1 MEEICAPFFE
11 FRRTQESIG
20 AYRFSVNRRSA
31 LEDWSAK
38 QYLRFEAERT
48 RPALDLLA
56 RVSDQ
61 KARRIVDL
69 GCGPGNSTELLAN
82 RFPHAE
88 LLGLDTS
95 DDMLAK
101 ARARLPRVKFEKA
114 DVAHWR
120 GLRSFDLIFAN
131 AVLQWVPDHIALM
144 VRLAGELAPGG
155 NLAVQMPDNFDQPSH
170 VLMREVAS
178 RAPFRDKLGAA
189 SAARETIGA
198 FADYYQ
204 ALAPHC
210 AVVDLWRTTYVHAL
224 PGPDAIVEWVK
235 GTGLRPFLDPLAAD
249 EKQAFLAQYRDEIA
263 IAYPTLAEGRVL
275 LPFPRLFILASGH
288 ETAKADG

>member
-1 MEEICAPFFE
+1 M
-11 FRRTQESIG
+11 
-20 AYRFSVNRRSA
+20 
-31 LEDWSAK
+31 EDWSAR
-38 QYLRFEAERT
+38 QYLQFEAERT
-48 RPALDLLA
+48 RPAFDLLA
-56 RVSDQ
+56 RI
-61 KARRIVDL
+61 ARQVAERIVDL
-69 GCGPGNSTELLAN
+69 GCGPGNSTELLLN

-88 LLGLDTS
+88 LIGLDSS

-120 GLRSFDLIFAN
+120 GAGSFDVIFAN
-131 AVLQWVPDHIALM
+131 AVLQWVPDHIGLM

-170 VLMREVAS
+170 VLMRKVAS
-178 RAPFRDKLGAA
+178 RAPFRDKLAAA

-198 FADYYQ
+198 FADYYS
-204 ALAPHC
+204 ALAPC
-210 AVVDLWRTTYVHAL
+210 YAAIDIWRTTYVHAL

-249 EKQAFLAQYRDEIA
+249 EKQAFLSQYRDEIA
-263 IAYPTLAEGRVL
+263 LAYPTLADGRVL
-275 LPFPRLFILASGH
+275 LPFPRLFIVASRH